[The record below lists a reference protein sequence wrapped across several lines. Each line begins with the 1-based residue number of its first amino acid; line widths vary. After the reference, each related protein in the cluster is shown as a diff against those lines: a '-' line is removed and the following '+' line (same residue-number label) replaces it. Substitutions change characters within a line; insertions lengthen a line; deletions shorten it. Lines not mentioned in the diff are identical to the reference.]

1 MVPVAMVKNGYV
13 DGDVKVINHCHITG
27 KYIGFWHEDCNIKV
41 KLNNKIP
48 VIFHDVKNNH
58 SHLIMQELRKFD
70 FQINFIPNRLEKYI
84 IFKVNN
90 KLIFIVCF

>member
-1 MVPVAMVKNGYV
+1 MVPVVMVKNGYV

-27 KYIGFWHEDCNIKV
+27 KHIGFWHGDCNIKV
-41 KLNNKIP
+41 KLNHKIP
-48 VIFHDVKNNH
+48 VIFHNVKNDD

-70 FQINFIPNRLEKYI
+70 FQINFITNRLEKNI